1 MSELVAA
8 LSSNLPNAYFAL
20 DVSPWVGSNGSDNG
34 AAWYANFDLG
44 LFTFVAT
51 SGGGTNADSD
61 RLRDANEMTWSG
73 LHQVTGKPILADTGY
88 GANGMSA
95 GHDPSWDVPA
105 NLNAR
110 IADGVV
116 AITQYNPNSNWGST
130 IASIRG
136 QLGTPGECP

>member
-1 MSELVAA
+1 
-8 LSSNLPNAYFAL
+8 
-20 DVSPWVGSNGSDNG
+20 
-34 AAWYANFDLG
+34 
-44 LFTFVAT
+44 
-51 SGGGTNADSD
+51 
-61 RLRDANEMTWSG
+61 MTWSG

-88 GANGMSA
+88 GANGMSE

-116 AITQYNPNSNWGST
+116 AITQYNPSSNWGST

-136 QLGTPGECP
+136 QLDTPGDCP